1 MSLCIPSHMNLP
13 SQIGRQDPHLILS
26 ACKCPREK
34 SAQKCGFPLAAL
46 LWGVPWEEESH
57 CECCRR
63 LWGRALTRVRVVV
76 AGISTHGSRNL
87 DAAQTSR
94 AFSMDFISFNKKHQP
109 SLHVYLIYINIY
121 SIYKTNASG
130 QRLSLWHK
138 P

>member
-1 MSLCIPSHMNLP
+1 MSLCVPSHTNLP
-13 SQIGRQDPHLILS
+13 SQVDDKILILFHQD
-26 ACKCPREK
+26 ANTQEK
-34 SAQKCGFPLAAL
+34 NLHRIVASLLPHCWGFP
-46 LWGVPWEEESH
+46 WEKESH

-63 LWGRALTRVRVVV
+63 LWGRALTRVRDVV

-87 DAAQTSR
+87 DAAQTSQ